1 MNDYE
6 AMEAINAVLDQW
18 FKSEVSEHDARTRI
32 AYISGMN
39 KISHMEAKQ

>member
-6 AMEAINAVLDQW
+6 AIDAINAVLDLW
-18 FKSEVSEHDARTRI
+18 FKSEVSEHDALTRI